1 MKERYRWM
9 RQELLLKHLMENETS
24 TLWWDQYGICPSV
37 DIQGDDDNLYKHVPI
52 VDIELLHMHGG

>member
-1 MKERYRWM
+1 M

-52 VDIELLHMHGG
+52 VDI